1 MASSCN
7 GRIASHGNLPLLEVP
22 KGGMARKAE
31 QGPPNN
37 SVLKASVPPF
47 PFSGLLKVPPFSLWW
62 KPPANCNLRALED
75 IQRPLQQL
83 QVYRRFPSGN
93 LPLWEVPRRENRLAD
108 PSAFLLMTFQKWRS
122 RWTLRFQE
130 VGSRRRLA
138 SGLALA
144 GVEPEGQDALRG
156 PRLLQVVDQGRQASA
171 SAHVGAGRVGM
182 HLGVGSQK

>member
-1 MASSCN
+1 MASSCKCT
-7 GRIASHGNLPLLEVP
+7 GAFPVETCHFWRFQ
-22 KGGMARKAE
+22 KAE
-31 QGPPNN
+31 WLGKLSKDRQTILC
-37 SVLKASVPPF
+37 SKRVPPF

-83 QVYRRFPSGN
+83 QVYRCFPSGN

-108 PSAFLLMTFQKWRS
+108 TSAFLLMTFQKWRS